1 MSSRGAGE
9 ADAGKPRA
17 RFLSRFAGRST
28 ASIRTVLLAIVMV
41 PSVALSLVGI
51 SVVALLGSEART
63 AGNWSE
69 YRSTVTDQLVRYLT
83 AVQDERTTSLATL
96 GGDGRA
102 AATLPADRAATDAAL
117 TEIKQITSSAQV
129 AGSEAIEDTLS
140 GFATLVS
147 RLPAIGGT
155 VESGRGDAAEIDN
168 FYTGMADVVA
178 TGIRANAAHNAP
190 DAPIASEELAAAD
203 LLAVADLQSRTVGLA
218 AAGMAQGV
226 LEPGERRA
234 VAHVVGAYR
243 DQFNRLASRLTA
255 AERGRLQEI
264 SSSNEWGTALFA
276 QDELT
281 GNGVLPVP
289 YEDWRS
295 AEQVVRTQLL
305 DVFIDHTNY
314 ALDLAEDAAD
324 RLFFQSVAAGIVV
337 ALISAGAVAISV
349 GLANRLIRRL
359 RRLRTNSLD
368 LAYEKLPSIIDRIH
382 GGETIDVDAET
393 APVDRG
399 RDEIGQVAEAFAIAQ
414 RTAVAAAVAEAG
426 TRDGFKRVF
435 LDIAHRSQVVVRR
448 QLDLLEVAE
457 NKQGDPEHLE
467 LLFKL
472 DHLATRSRRNSENL
486 LILGG
491 AQPGRKWRE
500 PVELEEIVRSA
511 ISETE
516 EFTRVSAVRL
526 PRVRILGSVVA
537 DLIHLL
543 AELVDNATAFSP
555 PAAPV
560 AVRGNLVGRGA
571 VIEVE
576 DQGLGIR
583 PEERERLNELLRDPP
598 DFAAMTLSGQRHLG
612 LFVVGRLAQRHAFS
626 VNLQESAYG
635 GVKAV
640 VLIPSGLMESA
651 ADPAPGYAD
660 DSGFARETHTHRAPD
675 PTPAPRTE
683 LVPRPLPANN
693 LAITDGMDIAAAP
706 VQPSP
711 PGMGSHWNAAPSTRP
726 ASPDT
731 GPATRPGRAR
741 GTRRPLPQRQRNA
754 NLAPQLRQ
762 DLSLARGPEDSAPQ
776 ARDVGRAPRDAGRAR
791 RAMSSFQQ
799 GTRRARTTATDST
812 QWNGRSDNE

>member
-9 ADAGKPRA
+9 ADARKPRA
-17 RFLSRFAGRST
+17 RFPSRFAGRSA

-41 PSVALSLVGI
+41 PSVALALVGI
-51 SVVALLGSEART
+51 SVVVLLGTEART

-83 AVQDERTTSLATL
+83 AVQDERTTGLAAL

-102 AATLPADRAATDAAL
+102 VAALPDSRAATDAAL
-117 TEIKQITSSAQV
+117 AEIRQITSSSQV
-129 AGSEAIEDTLS
+129 AGSEAVENTVS
-140 GFATLVS
+140 GFATLVA
-147 RLPAIGGT
+147 RLPEIRGT
-155 VESGRGDAAEIDN
+155 VESGRGDAAEIDK
-168 FYTGMADVVA
+168 FYTAMADVIA
-178 TGIRANAAHNAP
+178 AGIRANAAHNAP

-203 LLAVADLQSRTVGLA
+203 LLEVADLQSRTVGLA
-218 AAGMAQGV
+218 ASGMAQGV
-226 LEPGERRA
+226 LDPGERRA

-243 DQFNRLASRLTA
+243 NQFDRLASRLTE
-255 AERGRLQEI
+255 AERSRLQGI
-264 SSSNEWGTALFA
+264 ASSNEWNTALFA
-276 QDELT
+276 QDELS
-281 GNGVLPVP
+281 GNGVLPIP

-295 AEQVVRTQLL
+295 AEQSVRTQLL

-314 ALDLAEDAAD
+314 ALSLAEDAAD

-337 ALISAGAVAISV
+337 ALISVGAVVISV

-399 RDEIGQVAEAFAIAQ
+399 RDEIGQVAQAFAIAQ
-414 RTAVAAAVAEAG
+414 RTAVAAAVGEAG

-435 LDIAHRSQVVVRR
+435 LDIAHRSQAVVRR

-457 NKQGDPEHLE
+457 NKQDDPEHLE

-500 PVELEEIVRSA
+500 SVDLEEIVRSA

-543 AELVDNATAFSP
+543 AELVDNAAAFSP

-571 VIEVE
+571 VVEVE

-583 PEERERLNELLRDPP
+583 SDERERLNELLRNPP
-598 DFAAMTLSGQRHLG
+598 DFAAMALSGQRHLG

-626 VNLQESAYG
+626 VNLQDSAYG

-640 VLIPSGLMESA
+640 VLIPSGLIEST
-651 ADPAPGYAD
+651 ADADAGYAH
-660 DSGFARETHTHRAPD
+660 DSAFAGETHAHRIPD
-675 PTPAPRTE
+675 PIPAPRTE
-683 LVPRPLPANN
+683 LLPPPLPAD
-693 LAITDGMDIAAAP
+693 TFVVTEHMDTGADS
-706 VQPSP
+706 VQPAP
-711 PGMGSHWNAAPSTRP
+711 PGMGSHWNAGSSTRP
-726 ASPDT
+726 SSPDT
-731 GPATRPGRAR
+731 GHGTRPGRAR
-741 GTRRPLPQRQRNA
+741 GARRPLPQRQRNA
-754 NLAPQLRQ
+754 NLAPQLQQ
-762 DLSLARGPEDSAPQ
+762 DLSPARGPEISATQ

-799 GTRRARTTATDST
+799 GTRRARTTGTDST
-812 QWNGRSDNE
+812 QWNGRSDSE